1 MKTVDGITID
11 KEFAEQIPPLSREE
25 YQQLEANLLEA
36 GGAREPLIVWDRG
49 DKPAILLDGHN
60 RFEICRAHDLRFDVD
75 SLKFPNRTKA
85 AEWIDRNQLGRRN
98 LSKQDFAMILGRL
111 YNRTKKTPAEAGAL
125 KGKAA
130 GKMSTASVI
139 AKEHGVDEKTVRRA
153 GELQA
158 AAAKLGIEKKITAGN
173 VKAPAAKIIEAA
185 KSLPPKP
192 TARQLAKAVR
202 EVEKKPPAKKP
213 QPRSSP
219 ILDMIYVLDCEGCFD
234 AIRQSAGRVQGKWP
248 ERKDELV
255 AVLMELLEEITRET
269 HD

>member
-60 RFEICRAHDLRFDVD
+60 RFEICRAHELRFDVD

-98 LSKQDFAMILGRL
+98 LSKQDFSLILGRL
-111 YNRTKKTPAEAGAL
+111 YNRSKKTPAEAGAL
-125 KGKAA
+125 KGKAV
-130 GKMSTASVI
+130 GKTSTASAI

-158 AAAKLGIEKKITAGN
+158 AAAKLGIEKKITAGK
-173 VKAPAAKIIEAA
+173 VKAPAAKVIEAA
-185 KSLPPKP
+185 KGLPSKP
-192 TARQLAKAVR
+192 TSKQVAKAVQGL
-202 EVEKKPPAKKP
+202 AKKP
-213 QPRSSP
+213 AAPKP
-219 ILDMIYVLDCEGCFD
+219 KAVALPHLDCDGCLD
-234 AIRQSAGRVQGKWP
+234 AIQRYARRAVFAWP
-248 ERKDELV
+248 DRGDEV
-255 AVLMELLEEITRET
+255 VSVLMKLLEEITRET